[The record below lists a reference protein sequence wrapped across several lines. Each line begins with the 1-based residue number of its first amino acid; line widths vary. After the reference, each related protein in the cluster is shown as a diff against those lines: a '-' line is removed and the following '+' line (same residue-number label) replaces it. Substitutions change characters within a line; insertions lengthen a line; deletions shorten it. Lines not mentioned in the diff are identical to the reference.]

1 MRIGICDDNKKDR
14 DVIYEYCESFF
25 SKNNMEH
32 TYEFFSKGEEILKY
46 CEEKQERIDL
56 LFLDVEMEGISGI
69 EVKDRVVKADQVWRI
84 VFVSS
89 HLDSMKDSFG
99 TKTIGFIEKPGVQ
112 AEIEKWIRVVLED
125 IKENVEIQIN
135 DFVNDECTVLKLEDI
150 LYFKADGNYTRL
162 FLTNDYSENEK
173 YKLITKK
180 IGELEEELKKYPMVR
195 VHKSYMVHLLNVTD
209 VGQYVTLQGTE
220 EKIPVGRSFKEAVY
234 KRYVDYA
241 QDKVRLRIGW
251 KK

>member
-1 MRIGICDDNKKDR
+1 MEQKNTVISDDLDAGLLALQY
-14 DVIYEYCESFF
+14 DEHA
-25 SKNNMEH
+25 KN
-32 TYEFFSKGEEILKY
+32 
-46 CEEKQERIDL
+46 L
-56 LFLDVEMEGISGI
+56 L
-69 EVKDRVVKADQVWRI
+69 AD
-84 VFVSS
+84 
-89 HLDSMKDSFG
+89 K
-99 TKTIGFIEKPGVQ
+99 
-112 AEIEKWIRVVLED
+112 
-125 IKENVEIQIN
+125 EIQIN

-195 VHKSYMVHLLNVTD
+195 VHKSYMVNLLNVTD

>member
-1 MRIGICDDNKKDR
+1 MKKNETI
-14 DVIYEYCESFF
+14 IYNNLITQNACWQYDEHA
-25 SKNNMEH
+25 KN
-32 TYEFFSKGEEILKY
+32 
-46 CEEKQERIDL
+46 L
-56 LFLDVEMEGISGI
+56 L
-69 EVKDRVVKADQVWRI
+69 AD
-84 VFVSS
+84 
-89 HLDSMKDSFG
+89 K
-99 TKTIGFIEKPGVQ
+99 
-112 AEIEKWIRVVLED
+112 
-125 IKENVEIQIN
+125 EIQIN

-195 VHKSYMVHLLNVTD
+195 VHKSYMVNLLNVTD